1 MYGKPITVR
10 RDSILFATDSLPC
23 YIYLRHRSLVFF
35 GVISLLILD
44 KPRLHFRLSLI
55 LLFFGV
61 VMCFCI

>member
-23 YIYLRHRSLVFF
+23 YIYLRHRSLEFF

-44 KPRLHFRLSLI
+44 KLHFRLSLI